1 MRARALAAGAVAALL
16 LSGCGGGDR
25 DEPTGLAES
34 TDAGQTAD
42 QTGDQGG
49 TPEPDDGAGES
60 GGPGTATGEPDGE
73 SDAAANQGEDW
84 TLDIG
89 GQPPEAP
96 ADLAVYEAYL
106 EYWRA
111 DLEALAI
118 PDPAYQPF
126 LDRVIDPQRQR
137 VVASLEAMAAD
148 GVRTI
153 GTLHIAPLVV
163 SVSGPA
169 AAIEDCLDARD
180 TYDVDDSGAELPDG
194 RGGQAAVLVQ
204 LAQQGG
210 TWVVSDVQESDHD
223 CA

>member
-1 MRARALAAGAVAALL
+1 MRVRALAAGAVAALL

-34 TDAGQTAD
+34 TDAGQT
-42 QTGDQGG
+42 GDQGG
-49 TPEPDDGAGES
+49 GTSEPDDGAGES
-60 GGPGTATGEPDGE
+60 GGSGTATDGPNGE

-89 GQPPEAP
+89 GEPPEEP

-126 LDRVIDPQRQR
+126 LDLVIDPQRQR

-153 GTLHIAPLVV
+153 GTMSIEPLVV
-163 SVSGPA
+163 SVSGPT
-169 AAIEDCLDARD
+169 AAIQDCLDARE
-180 TYDVDDSGAELPDG
+180 TYDVDDSGAEVPDG
-194 RGGQAAVLVQ
+194 RGGQAAVVVQ
-204 LAQQGG
+204 LAQQGGG
-210 TWVVSDVQESDHD
+210 TWVVSDVRESDHD

>member
-1 MRARALAAGAVAALL
+1 MRARALAGGAVAALL
-16 LSGCGGGDR
+16 LSGCGGGER
-25 DEPTGLAES
+25 DEPTGLAAS

-60 GGPGTATGEPDGE
+60 GTTTGEPDDESGE
-73 SDAAANQGEDW
+73 AANQGEDW

-126 LDRVIDPQRQR
+126 LDLVVDPQRQR
-137 VVASLEAMAAD
+137 VVESLERMAAD

-153 GTLHIAPLVV
+153 GTMSIEPLVV
-163 SVSGPA
+163 SVSGPI
-169 AAIEDCLDARD
+169 AAIQDCLDARE
-180 TYDVDDSGAELPDG
+180 TYDVDDSGAEVPDG
-194 RGGQAAVLVQ
+194 RGGQAAVVVQ

-210 TWVVSDVQESDHD
+210 AWLVSDVQESDHD